1 METRIER
8 FGPAD
13 FDALTDLW
21 EASVRATH
29 TFLLQ
34 GEVERLR
41 PMVRDACLDSVDIY
55 GMRGHDGR
63 PVAFAGVC
71 GDKLEML
78 FVHPS
83 FFGRGLGRTL
93 VSHVVNTLGVR
104 FVDVNEQK
112 YRCYGFLPGVWVLRK
127 YRAMKRTARVCLT
140 RCCTWSLY
148 GGNGSYL

>member
-1 METRIER
+1 MSTETRIER

-41 PMVRDACLDSVDIY
+41 PMVRNACLESADIY
-55 GMRGHDGR
+55 GMRGQAGR
-63 PVAFAGVC
+63 PVAFSGVC

-83 FFGRGLGRTL
+83 FFGRGIGRVL
-93 VSHVVNTLGVR
+93 VRHAADVLGVR
-104 FVDVNEQK
+104 FVDVNEQNTGAAVF
-112 YRCYGFLPGVWVLRK
+112 YRRMGFAEILRDETDSQGIPYPVLHMELVR
-127 YRAMKRTARVCLT
+127 R
-140 RCCTWSLY
+140 
-148 GGNGSYL
+148 

>member
-41 PMVRDACLDSVDIY
+41 PIY

-104 FVDVNEQK
+104 FVDVNEQNTGATVF
-112 YRCYGFLPGVWVLRK
+112 YRRMGFAEISRDETDSQGMPYPVLHMELVR
-127 YRAMKRTARVCLT
+127 R
-140 RCCTWSLY
+140 
-148 GGNGSYL
+148 

>member
-41 PMVRDACLDSVDIY
+41 PMVRNACLESADIY
-55 GMRGHDGR
+55 GMRGQDGR
-63 PVAFAGVC
+63 PVAFSGVC

-83 FFGRGLGRTL
+83 FFGRGLGRAL

-104 FVDVNEQK
+104 FVDVNEQNTQAV
-112 YRCYGFLPGVWVLRK
+112 GFYKHMGFSV
-127 YRAMKRTARVCLT
+127 YKRS
-140 RCCTWSLY
+140 SLDGEGKEY
-148 GGNGSYL
+148 PILHMRL